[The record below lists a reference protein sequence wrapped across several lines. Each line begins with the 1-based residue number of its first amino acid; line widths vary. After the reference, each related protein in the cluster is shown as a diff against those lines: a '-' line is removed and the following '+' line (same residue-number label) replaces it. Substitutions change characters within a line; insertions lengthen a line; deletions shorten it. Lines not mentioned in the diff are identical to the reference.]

1 MSIPNDN
8 IDLFK
13 IFKPSLNRVFSK
25 FGLFRNTLNI
35 STFLNKTT
43 ERLSSIQIPINK
55 KSQNSDNIGI
65 AVAIASSA
73 IQNSIQLN
81 TLLKSSLDKTISGVV
96 LFKNALN
103 VTKILND
110 GIKRSINIKIQ
121 KQTDLTPV
129 SIDKEQHHQPESD
142 NSDIGIATAIAA
154 TATANNAIIPEK
166 PESDNS
172 DIGIATAIAT
182 INEKHQRIYSDNT
195 DVGIATA
202 IATKE
207 KQHSQ
212 TNKQDNANIDASVA
226 IATTLAS
233 NEQSAFPTSLSQ
245 QNDIDQISM
254 DSKIYSNIHDNYQ
267 TEIGIATAI
276 SLNKQGFNDD
286 KNVFDLSVLLKMSL
300 NRVLSRIILFKNTF
314 NVTNMLIAS
323 ITRANK
329 IQIPKNKND
338 LDNAGVAVAIALNTP
353 QNETKDKG
361 LDNAGVAV
369 AIALNTPQNETKDKG
384 LDYAS
389 IAVAI
394 ASMTEQDP
402 SLVELIRAAIEP
414 VYSKTILENNTT
426 EYDKY
431 INGII
436 DKITLNKINME
447 YNKQTTYSEITAI
460 PNAFGE
466 KYDRRH
472 VRDSLIYLYA
482 RIFNILKRDIKKYN
496 NFIIIIFNLFN
507 IVEQPTTNSNDISVH
522 SDQSEEDDYEI

>member
-166 PESDNS
+166 PVSDNS

-212 TNKQDNANIDASVA
+212 TNKQDNANIDANVA

-361 LDNAGVAV
+361 LD
-369 AIALNTPQNETKDKG
+369 
-384 LDYAS
+384 YAS

-394 ASMTEQDP
+394 ASMTEQDQ

-436 DKITLNKINME
+436 DKITLNKINTE